1 MYQSELFFSF
11 IQLLYTMRRW
21 QLLVA
26 ACCLLP
32 LVATVHIEKR
42 GGGGRLDQ
50 HPVVLACLA
59 RPEAC
64 HDM

>member
-1 MYQSELFFSF
+1 
-11 IQLLYTMRRW
+11 MRRW